1 MAVVRVIAIILVAVG
16 LIGLAFYGL
25 RDRLSPPT
33 HETITIKGETFTLE
47 LANTPALIQQGL
59 MGRESIPDDGGMLF
73 IFPGADY
80 RGFWMGHCLVDID
93 IIFLSPTGVVTAVHE
108 MKAQPPQRPDE
119 SETAYRER
127 MPQYQSVRPAQF
139 AIELKAGSLNRL
151 GIRPGDRI
159 ALDYLRLKEL
169 AR

>member
-1 MAVVRVIAIILVAVG
+1 MAAVRLIAIIIAAIG

-25 RDRLSPPT
+25 RDQFITPS
-33 HETITIKGETFTLE
+33 HETITIKGEEFTLE
-47 LANTPALIQQGL
+47 VSNTPSLIQQGL

-80 RGFWMGHCLVDID
+80 RGFWMGHCLIDID

-108 MKAQPPQRPDE
+108 MKAAPPQRENE
-119 SETAYRER
+119 SDAAYRER
-127 MPQYQSVRPAQF
+127 MPQYPSVRPAQF
-139 AIELKAGSLNRL
+139 AIELKAGSLDRL
-151 GIRPGDRI
+151 GVKPGDRI
-159 ALDYLRLKEL
+159 ELDYLRLKQL